1 MLDRLHPVSQFAV
14 GTTALMLY
22 EYFITLDN
30 EVELIW
36 K

>member
-1 MLDRLHPVSQFAV
+1 MLDRLLPYSQITV
-14 GTTALMLY
+14 GTTALMVY
-22 EYFITLDN
+22 EYFITLDD